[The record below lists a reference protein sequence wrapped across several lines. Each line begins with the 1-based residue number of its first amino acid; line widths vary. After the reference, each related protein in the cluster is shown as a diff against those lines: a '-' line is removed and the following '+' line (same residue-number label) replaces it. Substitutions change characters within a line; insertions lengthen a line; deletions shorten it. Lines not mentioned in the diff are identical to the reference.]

1 MLKRVQDAAEGI
13 RANIAVQDEFSGLSE
28 RYYVLCKKADGK
40 VKNIQVLLRE
50 WKALDDILAPTKP
63 AEMDDLQVKL
73 FVSFLR
79 TYAAYFS

>member
-1 MLKRVQDAAEGI
+1 M
-13 RANIAVQDEFSGLSE
+13 
-28 RYYVLCKKADGK
+28 
-40 VKNIQVLLRE
+40 KNIQVLLRE

-79 TYAAYFS
+79 TYASYFS

>member
-13 RANIAVQDEFSGLSE
+13 RGNICVQDEFSGLSE

-50 WKALDDILAPTKP
+50 WKALEDILAPTKP
-63 AEMDDLQVKL
+63 EDMDDLQVKF

-79 TYAAYFS
+79 TYASYFS

>member
-1 MLKRVQDAAEGI
+1 MNVAVEGI
-13 RANIAVQDEFSGLSE
+13 HSNIAVQDEFSEVSE
-28 RYYVLCKKADGK
+28 HYYVLCKKADGK

-79 TYAAYFS
+79 TYASYFS